1 MNNQEKIDEINL
13 EMKQVNEKIQIQIRN
28 LDITEQ
34 EIKDLEE
41 SIENFEIDPDS
52 CEEQYCEMLDEQ
64 GDIEI
69 GNITLTPSDVL
80 RKMDPIAYRTGL
92 SDYVDVLDIDNDP
105 SYNELKEELSDL
117 EDDKERSEELIE
129 ELQEELEK
137 LEEELED
144 FENETEEN

>member
-41 SIENFEIDPDS
+41 SIENLEIDPDS

-69 GNITLTPSDVL
+69 GNINLTPADVR
-80 RKMDPIAYRTGL
+80 RKMDPVAYRTGL

>member
-1 MNNQEKIDEINL
+1 MNNQERIDEINL

-34 EIKDLEE
+34 EIQDLEA

-80 RKMDPIAYRTGL
+80 REMDPIAYRTGL
-92 SDYVDVLDIDNDP
+92 SDYVDGLDLDNDP

>member
-1 MNNQEKIDEINL
+1 MNNQERIDEINL

-28 LDITEQ
+28 LDITEE
-34 EIKDLEE
+34 EIQDLEA

-80 RKMDPIAYRTGL
+80 REMDPIAYRTGL
-92 SDYVDVLDIDNDP
+92 SDYVDGL
-105 SYNELKEELSDL
+105 DL
-117 EDDKERSEELIE
+117 EDDEEYSELKGNLDELESDKESTEELIE

-144 FENETEEN
+144 LENETEEN

>member
-1 MNNQEKIDEINL
+1 MNNQERIDEINL

-52 CEEQYCEMLDEQ
+52 CEEQYCEMMDEQ

-117 EDDKERSEELIE
+117 EDDKEQSEELIE

>member
-1 MNNQEKIDEINL
+1 MDKQERIAVLEKDIN
-13 EMKQVNEKIQIQIRN
+13 QIQLDLKRQEEN
-28 LDITEQ
+28 LRDVQ
-34 EIKDLEE
+34 HDVDMAQIKVD
-41 SIENFEIDPDS
+41 NFEIDPYNY
-52 CEEQYCEMLDEQ
+52 EEQFCEMLDEQ

-80 RKMDPIAYRTGL
+80 REMDPIAYRTGL
-92 SDYVDVLDIDNDP
+92 SDYVDGLDIDNDP

>member
-1 MNNQEKIDEINL
+1 MNNQERIDEINL
-13 EMKQVNEKIQIQIRN
+13 EMEQVNEKIQIQIRN

-34 EIKDLEE
+34 EIKDLEK

>member
-1 MNNQEKIDEINL
+1 MNNQERIDEINL
-13 EMKQVNEKIQIQIRN
+13 EMEQVNEKIQIQIRN